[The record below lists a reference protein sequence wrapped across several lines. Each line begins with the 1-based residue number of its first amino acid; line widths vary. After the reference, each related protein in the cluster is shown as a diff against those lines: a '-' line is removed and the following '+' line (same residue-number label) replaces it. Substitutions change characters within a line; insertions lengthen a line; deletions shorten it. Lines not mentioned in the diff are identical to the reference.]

1 MAEKHKKH
9 PVATFVALG
18 IIGVLSSCTFVFTAL
33 AAGMVPADVIALA
46 NGSRTKASLAPLS
59 ANAQLTEAAKSKAN
73 DMIKN
78 DYFAHTSPK
87 GVEPWYWIKQAG
99 YQYKAAGENLA
110 INYTDA
116 KEQHEAW
123 MKSETHR
130 ANILNTRYQEIGVA
144 VVKGKIDGKESIVTV
159 EMFGAPLVAVADQ
172 LAPVPPVVVPAP
184 EIKGVETEA
193 SAPLLQEELM
203 KEEVMLLVPEQ
214 PFVIPITPIRPVL
227 SELTPD
233 AMWLSLAWAIVLSI
247 CAVVAPTLFVSRAY
261 EILMQQ
267 SEKPAP
273 VVNVVKKAEV
283 PEQVVSS
290 MDGIHKIPLHKM
302 A

>member
-9 PVATFVALG
+9 PFSTFIALA
-18 IIGVLSSCTFVFTAL
+18 IIGVASSFSFVFTAF
-33 AAGMVPADVIALA
+33 AAGMAPDDIIALV
-46 NGSRTKASLAPLS
+46 NNSRTKATLSPLS
-59 ANAQLTEAAKSKAN
+59 ANAKLTEAAKSKAN

-130 ANILNTRYQEIGVA
+130 ANIMSARYQEIGVA
-144 VVKGKIDGKESIVTV
+144 VVRGKIDGKESIVTV
-159 EMFGAPLVAVADQ
+159 EMFGAPLVAAADHMA
-172 LAPVPPVVVPAP
+172 LIPPAGVPIPTEA
-184 EIKGVETEA
+184 KTLGVETETVVSVA
-193 SAPLLQEELM
+193 DEFV
-203 KEEVMLLVPEQ
+203 KEVETLVPAQ
-214 PFVIPITPIRPVL
+214 TPVIQMMPIPPMLT
-227 SELTPD
+227 ELTPD
-233 AMWLSLAWAIVLSI
+233 TTWLLIAWAIVLSI
-247 CAVVAPTLFVSRAY
+247 CAIVAPTLFVSRAY

-267 SEKPAP
+267 SKKPVS
-273 VVNVVKKAEV
+273 VVTVTVKKEEISERT
-283 PEQVVSS
+283 PSS
-290 MDGIHKIPLHKM
+290 MDGIHKLLAH
-302 A
+302 

>member
-1 MAEKHKKH
+1 MAQVQQHKKH
-9 PVATFVALG
+9 SIATFVALG
-18 IIGVLSSCTFVFTAL
+18 IIGVASSCTFVLTAF
-33 AAGMVPADVIALA
+33 AAGMVPDDVIALA
-46 NGSRTKASLAPLS
+46 NNSRTKAALAPLS
-59 ANAQLTEAAKSKAN
+59 ENAKLSEAAKSKAN

-144 VVKGKIDGKESIVTV
+144 VVKGKIDGKESTVTV

-172 LAPVPPVVVPAP
+172 LAPVPPVVAQAP
-184 EIKGVETEA
+184 VEVKGIETEA
-193 SAPLLQEELM
+193 TAPLLQEELIQ
-203 KEEVMLLVPEQ
+203 EAVSTVPKQ
-214 PFVIPITPIRPVL
+214 QAVIPIAPIRPVL

-233 AMWLSLAWAIVLSI
+233 TMWLSIAWAIVLSI

-261 EILMQQ
+261 EILMQK
-267 SEKPAP
+267 SEKKAP
-273 VVNVVKKAEV
+273 VVAVVKKETVALV
-283 PEQVVSS
+283 LPS
-290 MDGIHKIPLHKM
+290 MDGINKALTR
-302 A
+302 